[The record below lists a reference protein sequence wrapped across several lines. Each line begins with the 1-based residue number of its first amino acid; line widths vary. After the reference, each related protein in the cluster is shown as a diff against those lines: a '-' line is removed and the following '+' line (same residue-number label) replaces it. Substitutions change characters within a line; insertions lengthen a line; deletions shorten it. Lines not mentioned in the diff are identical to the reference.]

1 MTVKSIVMLVLMM
14 GACPAMAD
22 SLIQLPIPGG
32 VVGQEGRTSCV
43 GSGFNADHSV
53 FGACNSA
60 ISSACSG
67 RGCNPVT
74 NTTTY
79 VAAWDAD
86 GVPISAIACS
96 VTRHHSPQPN
106 VTTYE
111 NGFDGTS
118 CLDLN
123 FFGTHTVL
131 VVDGTPFYYVATD
144 PVTGAELVNSN
155 VAGLLV
161 LP

>member
-1 MTVKSIVMLVLMM
+1 MM
-14 GACPAMAD
+14 GAVPAMAD
-22 SLIQLPIPGG
+22 SLIQLPIPAG

-43 GSGFNADHSV
+43 GNGFNADHSV
-53 FGACNSA
+53 FGACNSVT
-60 ISSACSG
+60 SSACSG

-74 NTTTY
+74 YTTTY

-86 GVPISAIACS
+86 GVPLSAIACS

-111 NGFDGTS
+111 NGYDETS
-118 CLDLN
+118 CPGVNL
-123 FFGTHTVL
+123 FGTHTVV

-155 VAGLLV
+155 AAGFLV